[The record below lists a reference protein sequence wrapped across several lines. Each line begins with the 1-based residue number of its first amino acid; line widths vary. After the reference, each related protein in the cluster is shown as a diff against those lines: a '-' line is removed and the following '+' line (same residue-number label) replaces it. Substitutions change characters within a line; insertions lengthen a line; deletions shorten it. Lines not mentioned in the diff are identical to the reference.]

1 MRWGLNVSWT
11 VVVLLSIVCLSIAA
25 PCFADND
32 EDPRNPGDPVDE
44 VPLCRMKPL
53 EPTTGMFSDVW
64 TVLMAMAFQLA
75 L

>member
-1 MRWGLNVSWT
+1 MRLGLNVSWT
-11 VVVLLSIVCLSIAA
+11 VVVLLLIVCLSIAA

-32 EDPRNPGDPVDE
+32 EDPVDPGDPAEE
-44 VPLCRMKPL
+44 VPLCTMRPL